1 MGGPVTTSA
10 PGATVPPPDP
20 SRPERSWWPTR
31 WDLWTLPWRAWTYVL
46 AVDLL
51 AVVALVVTFP
61 SAGPTGEELG
71 VLVALVLCAL
81 VSVEGSRHLG
91 SPEARR
97 DRPYKDMLSA
107 WMLPCALLLPP
118 FYALLI
124 PVPIYLLV
132 QLRVVRLPI
141 VKRVFN
147 GACAALAGCSAAL
160 LHVALAGG
168 ERPTTGPALLGTAR
182 GLGAVLLTAVVYSA
196 ASALLVAGVLRRVN
210 RTMPFWAALGRWPL
224 QPTEAAEVS
233 LGVLVTLAAVVHP
246 VLVVL
251 ALPSMLLLQRTLLHA
266 EMLEAARTDA
276 KTGLANPQHWRTVA
290 EREVA
295 RAKRG
300 RAALAVLL
308 VDLDAFKSVNDRY
321 GHLAGDQVLAAVA
334 QELRAAV
341 RPRDAVGRFGG
352 EEFVLLLTDASL
364 EDAKTT
370 AERVRARVARLEH
383 PVGRGQAPLRTTV
396 SVGIAIFGAAAQDL
410 TGLLAAADR
419 AMYAAKAAGRDCV
432 RVAGTA
438 LPDELPDPVPA
449 RP

>member
-1 MGGPVTTSA
+1 MTTSV
-10 PGATVPPPDP
+10 PGATAPSPDP
-20 SRPERSWWPTR
+20 ARPDRSWWPTR
-31 WDLWTLPWRAWTYVL
+31 WGLWSLPRAAWAFVL

-51 AVVALVVTFP
+51 AVVALVLTWP
-61 SAGPTGEELG
+61 ATRPTGPDLQLLG
-71 VLVALVLCAL
+71 ALVLCAL

-124 PVPIYLLV
+124 PVPVYLLV
-132 QLRVVRLPI
+132 QLRVTRLPT

-147 GACAALAGCSAAL
+147 GACAGLAGCTASLLHTALAG
-160 LHVALAGG
+160 
-168 ERPTTGPALLGTAR
+168 RTRTGDVQALLGSGR
-182 GLGAVLLTAVVYSA
+182 GIGAVLLSAAAYSA
-196 ASALLVAGVLRRVN
+196 VSALLVAGVLRRVN
-210 RTMPFWAALGRWPL
+210 RTMSALGGARALAAAADGGRGDLPGRARGAGRRRPPGPGAARAAVDAAAAAHAAARRDARGGPDRRQDRARQPAAL
-224 QPTEAAEVS
+224 
-233 LGVLVTLAAVVHP
+233 
-246 VLVVL
+246 
-251 ALPSMLLLQRTLLHA
+251 
-266 EMLEAARTDA
+266 AARGGA
-276 KTGLANPQHWRTVA
+276 GGGPGQ
-290 EREVA
+290 A
-295 RAKRG
+295 RA

-308 VDLDAFKSVNDRY
+308 VDLDRFKSVNDRY

-352 EEFVLLLTDASL
+352 EEFVLLLTDASC
-364 EDAKTT
+364 EDAVAT

-396 SVGIAIFGAAAQDL
+396 SVGVALYGGPAQDL
-410 TGLLAAADR
+410 TGLLAAADG

-432 RVAGTA
+432 RVAGA
-438 LPDELPDPVPA
+438 PLAGAVPVPS
-449 RP
+449 